1 MSGGRASLDKPGVE
15 PASTEGSGATKVSNA
30 STTGPERSG
39 PGNLVIALAA
49 ALVVALAA
57 CAWLLVDNRNKA
69 DDIEAGSDARSQVR
83 ELQAEKDAN
92 KEAIT
97 AASAFVTKATSYS
110 YKEGQHDFAW
120 IDELQNDQV
129 RERLEKNA
137 EDLKK
142 AIELSKT
149 SAKGQVVEAAG
160 RVVGAEQVE
169 VLAYYSQAITDDSG
183 AVSVQDGSILMTMK
197 LVGSDWKVDQLKFLS
212 EVGS

>member
-1 MSGGRASLDKPGVE
+1 MSSS
-15 PASTEGSGATKVSNA
+15 STK
-30 STTGPERSG
+30 GPERTG

-57 CAWLLVDNRNKA
+57 CAWLLVDRQGG
-69 DDIEAGSDARSQVR
+69 DDGADARGQVR

-92 KEAIT
+92 KAAIT

-110 YKEGQHDFAW
+110 YEEGKHDFAW
-120 IDELQNDQV
+120 IEELQNEQV

-137 EDLKK
+137 ADLKK
-142 AIELSKT
+142 AIEVSKT

-160 RVVGAEQVE
+160 RVVSAEQVE

-183 AVSVQDGSILMTMK
+183 DVSVQDGSILMTMK
-197 LVGSDWKVDQLKFLS
+197 LVGADWKVDSLQFLS
-212 EVGS
+212 QVGS

>member
-1 MSGGRASLDKPGVE
+1 MSSS
-15 PASTEGSGATKVSNA
+15 STNG
-30 STTGPERSG
+30 TTGPESKG

-57 CAWLLVDNRNKA
+57 CAWLLVDNRRDA
-69 DDIEAGSDARSQVR
+69 DDAADARSQAR

-92 KEAIT
+92 KDAIT

-110 YKEGQHDFAW
+110 WEEGKHDFAW
-120 IDELQNDQV
+120 IDELQNEQV
-129 RERLEKNA
+129 RERLEQNA

-142 AIELSKT
+142 AIEVSKT
-149 SAKGQVVEAAG
+149 SAKGEVVQAAG

-183 AVSVQDGSILMTMK
+183 DVSVQDGSILMTMK
-197 LVGSDWKVDQLKFLS
+197 LVGGDWKVDSLQFLS
-212 EVGS
+212 QVGA

>member
-1 MSGGRASLDKPGVE
+1 MSPGRVGLDKSGAG
-15 PASTEGSGATKVSNA
+15 PASTEGSGADNVSSSSTN
-30 STTGPERSG
+30 STTGTG

-57 CAWLLVDNRNKA
+57 CAWLLVDRQ
-69 DDIEAGSDARSQVR
+69 GSDDGADARGQVR

-92 KEAIT
+92 KDAIT
-97 AASAFVTKATSYS
+97 AASAFVAKATSYS
-110 YKEGQHDFAW
+110 YEEGEHDFAW

-142 AIELSKT
+142 AIEVSKT

-160 RVVGAEQVE
+160 RVVSAEQVE

-183 AVSVQDGSILMTMK
+183 EVSVQDGSILMTMK
-197 LVGSDWKVDQLKFLS
+197 LVGADWKVDSLQFLS
-212 EVGS
+212 QVGS

>member
-1 MSGGRASLDKPGVE
+1 MSAGRASLDKPGVA
-15 PASTEGSGATKVSNA
+15 PASTEGSGVSTSSTHGTK
-30 STTGPERSG
+30 GPDRTG

-57 CAWLLVDNRNKA
+57 CAWLLVDRQ
-69 DDIEAGSDARSQVR
+69 GSDDGADARGQVR

-92 KEAIT
+92 KDAIT
-97 AASAFVTKATSYS
+97 AASAFVAKATSYS
-110 YKEGQHDFAW
+110 HEKGQHDFAW
-120 IDELQNDQV
+120 IDELQNADV

-142 AIELSKT
+142 AIEVSKT

-160 RVVGAEQVE
+160 RVVSAEQVE

-183 AVSVQDGSILMTMK
+183 EVSVQDGSILMTMK
-197 LVGSDWKVDQLKFLS
+197 LVGGAWKVDELQFLS
-212 EVGS
+212 QVGS